1 MKNLLLIAVILFS
14 GMLAK
19 AQGVFF
25 PTKEGTVLEYKT
37 YNQRNE
43 EIGMVR
49 YTITNVKTSGENMD
63 ITYMIESMDPKD
75 KTVFNE
81 ELTVHKKGD
90 KLYLDMS
97 KFVNKAAFQKG
108 GELPAE
114 VKITGNEM
122 EIPSNLEPG
131 GALANAE
138 VDMAMKIGYMNLKMS
153 ALVTD
158 RMVESFG
165 NITVKAGSFNA
176 YKISSK
182 VTANVLGMKSTSSV
196 NEWYVKGVGMVKSET
211 YDKHGNLEAYTE
223 LVELH
228 E

>member
-75 KTVFNE
+75 KTVF
-81 ELTVHKKGD
+81 
-90 KLYLDMS
+90 
-97 KFVNKAAFQKG
+97 
-108 GELPAE
+108 
-114 VKITGNEM
+114 
-122 EIPSNLEPG
+122 
-131 GALANAE
+131 
-138 VDMAMKIGYMNLKMS
+138 
-153 ALVTD
+153 
-158 RMVESFG
+158 
-165 NITVKAGSFNA
+165 
-176 YKISSK
+176 
-182 VTANVLGMKSTSSV
+182 TAK
-196 NEWYVKGVGMVKSET
+196 
-211 YDKHGNLEAYTE
+211 
-223 LVELH
+223 
-228 E
+228 